1 MYYNYHYSLL
11 SEFERRHNKLNQNQ
25 NIEIIEFCKKQSDI
39 VNELEENRMLEKSVY
54 NRFNQIEFINYI
66 PLEIFK
72 QVVKDLYFIYKKE
85 IPFGDVKS
93 FLKNNFDT
101 FLYECEILAQNLE
114 QGKVIWWD
122 TLENIQFYNYFQSTY
137 DYRMIS
143 WISKNNDDSHYYALY
158 LKKIIEFLEIE
169 IINEMENFERNS
181 KVIIKTENTELK
193 KPTKTILDFIHNV
206 NDKNSFLNDLKTN
219 FPTEQGK
226 SIKAIID
233 LLNKEG
239 IIIYGTKEFKPLLIQ
254 IQMFFNRDLGT
265 YQSVQNVK
273 KVDNE
278 TTEIVYKKLNPLIIR
293 HKTT

>member
-11 SEFERRHNKLNQNQ
+11 SEFERRHSQLNQNP

-39 VNELEENRMLEKSVY
+39 VNEMEENRMLEKSVY

-72 QVVKDLYFIYKKE
+72 QVVNDLYFIYKKE
-85 IPFGDVKS
+85 IPFGDIKS
-93 FLKNNFDT
+93 FLKNNFNT
-101 FLYECEILAQNLE
+101 LIYECEILTQNLE

-122 TLENIQFYNYFQSTY
+122 TLENVQFYNYSQSTY

-143 WISKNNDDSHYYALY
+143 WISKNNDDSHFYALY
-158 LKKIIEFLEIE
+158 LKKIIEFLETELITE
-169 IINEMENFERNS
+169 IENFERNL
-181 KVIIKTENTELK
+181 KIIIKTENIEPK

-206 NDKNSFLNDLKTN
+206 NDKNSFLNDLKIH

-233 LLNKEG
+233 LLDKEG
-239 IIIYGTKEFKPLLIQ
+239 IIIYGTKEFKPLLTEIQ
-254 IQMFFNRDLGT
+254 LFFNRNLGT

-273 KVDNE
+273 IVDSE
-278 TTEIVYKKLNPLIIR
+278 TIGIVYRKLKPLIIQ